1 MARKRMVSIF
11 LAAAIGGGFALATAT
26 MATAETG
33 MPAIAVV
40 SAPYPPGPVNNN
52 NNNNGPDS
60 FEHDF
65 DCDDDNNCC
74 SEESCCGGGCH
85 AVKELPFTGA
95 PVATV
100 ATLGGGLLAV
110 GTAASLIAVRRRRS
124 TSAI

>member
-1 MARKRMVSIF
+1 
-11 LAAAIGGGFALATAT
+11 
-26 MATAETG
+26 MATAETSL
-33 MPAIAVV
+33 PAIAVV

-52 NNNNGPDS
+52 NNNNGPDP
-60 FEHDF
+60 FDHGF
-65 DCDDDNNCC
+65 DCDDDDNNCC

-100 ATLGGGLLAV
+100 ATLGGGLLAA

-124 TSAI
+124 TSGI

>member
-1 MARKRMVSIF
+1 
-11 LAAAIGGGFALATAT
+11 

-33 MPAIAVV
+33 IPAIAVV

-52 NNNNGPDS
+52 NNNNGADPTDPGFDS
-60 FEHDF
+60 GF
-65 DCDDDNNCC
+65 DCGDDSCC
-74 SEESCCGGGCH
+74 SEESCCSGGCH

-100 ATLGGGLLAV
+100 ATLGGGLLAA

-124 TSAI
+124 TSGI